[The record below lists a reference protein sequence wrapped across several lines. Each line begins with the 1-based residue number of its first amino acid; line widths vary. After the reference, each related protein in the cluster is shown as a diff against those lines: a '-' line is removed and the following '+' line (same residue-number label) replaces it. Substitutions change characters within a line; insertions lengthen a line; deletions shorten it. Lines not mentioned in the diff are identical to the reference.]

1 MQNLTSIVEDVD
13 FDAEDFSFRLVQI
26 RTSVVARRLKKHKQE
41 GFRLVQIR
49 TSVVVLHRRHS
60 IQTVLD

>member
-49 TSVVVLHRRHS
+49 TSVVAVVND
-60 IQTVLD
+60 TT